1 MASKKMVCVFT
12 ALVLVAVLC
21 LGALVQAQ
29 EVNIPSANLPVLIT
43 SAGQSP
49 DDNMIRVLAN
59 RLGIE
64 IVHDPLIRAKEI
76 GDVKT
81 VLIAVG
87 GSAKGLGAAGI
98 DIHEEEQ
105 RIKEILD
112 KMDKLKAK
120 NPGEYLVVSIHIGG
134 EGRRGDISQRS
145 IDAAAPRSDLLV
157 VWKEGNQDGMF
168 TEMAKKHNIPLISLD
183 VVRDLQDVLKE
194 LFAEA
199 LAN

>member
-1 MASKKMVCVFT
+1 MASRKMVCVFT
-12 ALVLVAVLC
+12 ALVLVAVLG

-29 EVNIPSANLPVLIT
+29 EVKMPSAKLPVLIT

-64 IVHDPLIRAKEI
+64 IVHDPLISADKI

-98 DIHEEEQ
+98 DIYEEEQ
-105 RIKEILD
+105 RIKKILD

-168 TEMAKKHNIPLISLD
+168 TEMAKKHSIPLISLD